1 MNNTIRHDTK
11 GIMNMNTKAKVSDGI
26 NRDKVV
32 VEGKEYGILGR
43 SYCWC
48 ETFKTFLRGQGKLAG
63 GAKVDIVAE
72 RELADTGT
80 AVAYMVEYA
89 VNGMGRVAYVYSQ
102 IGFVDEYTENYIVA
116 SSRIPAL
123 EECARKHDY
132 CVAYRRAV
140 VGK

>member
-1 MNNTIRHDTK
+1 
-11 GIMNMNTKAKVSDGI
+11 MNTKAKVSDGI

-32 VEGKEYGILGR
+32 VDGKEYGILGR

-48 ETFKTFLRGQGKLAG
+48 ETFTTFLRGQGKSAG
-63 GAKVDIVAE
+63 GAKVEIVAE

-80 AVAYMVEYA
+80 AVAYMVEYT

-102 IGFVDEYTENYIVA
+102 IGFVDEYTENYIVSA
-116 SSRIPAL
+116 SRIPAL
-123 EECARKHDY
+123 EECARHDY

>member
-1 MNNTIRHDTK
+1 MNAK
-11 GIMNMNTKAKVSDGI
+11 KAIVSDGT

-48 ETFKTFLRGQGKLAG
+48 ETFKDFLHAQGKAAG
-63 GAKVDIVAE
+63 GAKVEIVSE

-80 AVAYMVEYA
+80 AVAYMVEYT

-102 IGFVDEYTENYIVA
+102 IGFVDEFTEDYVVSA
-116 SSRIPAL
+116 SRIAAL
-123 EECARKHDY
+123 EECARKHD
-132 CVAYRRAV
+132 CCTAYRRAV
-140 VGK
+140 IGK